1 MIKTLSKFLWIQFWI
16 GWNVLTHGTPN
27 SLFFLPYKHETYL
40 GDQLYYQERPLLESV
55 LPDICYQFF
64 FKFVRNPVLSLTWEP
79 NGFEKNISMLATLK
93 SAPKRSKCANVSSF
107 EVSDE
112 QKTLNPCYTC
122 QCAVLPTLH
131 YLLKV
136 LEISYFFGEKNPQD
150 LAY

>member
-1 MIKTLSKFLWIQFWI
+1 M
-16 GWNVLTHGTPN
+16 VL
-27 SLFFLPYKHETYL
+27 K
-40 GDQLYYQERPLLESV
+40 
-55 LPDICYQFF
+55 
-64 FKFVRNPVLSLTWEP
+64 
-79 NGFEKNISMLATLK
+79 KNISMLATLK